1 MLISEIA
8 PAKINLTLEI
18 IGERHD
24 GYHEISS
31 LMQTID
37 LCDYLTFH
45 KNPWLQIIPEYHNLP
60 VGDNLPGFDRNNYL
74 VKNLVYKTAEAL
86 KNKTGYNAGAV
97 IELKK
102 NIPSSAGL
110 GGGSSDAAATL
121 RGLNKLWNLKLSPD
135 ELAEIGAEVGSD
147 VPFFVYGGTC
157 IVSGRGEIVKPIK
170 PLKHKWLLLILL
182 PYNIKDKTKKLYSYV
197 NEKNFT
203 NGSFTKR
210 LAESINDNN
219 EETLINSC
227 LFNSFETV
235 FAQLYEDYKKWLKDF
250 EDIGVS
256 PIHLAGSGP
265 SIYYISNNE
274 SEILGAAG
282 KISSITNLSIYITR
296 TVP

>member
-18 IGERHD
+18 IGERND
-24 GYHEISS
+24 GYHEILS

-60 VGDNLPGFDRNNYL
+60 IGDNLPGFDRNNYL
-74 VKNLVYKTAEAL
+74 AKNLVYKTAEAL
-86 KNKTGYNAGAV
+86 KKRTGYKLGAV

-102 NIPSSAGL
+102 SIPSSAGL

-121 RGLNKLWNLKLSPD
+121 RGLNKLWNLKLSID
-135 ELAEIGAEVGSD
+135 ELAQVGAEVGSD

-157 IVSGRGEIVKPIK
+157 VVSGRGEIVKPIK
-170 PLKHKWLLLILL
+170 PLKPKWILLILL
-182 PYNIKDKTKKLYSYV
+182 PYNIKDKTKKLYSSV
-197 NEKNFT
+197 NENDFT
-203 NGSFTKR
+203 NGSFTKKFI
-210 LAESINDNN
+210 ECINNDEKNCI
-219 EETLINSC
+219 INSFI
-227 LFNSFETV
+227 FNSFEKV
-235 FAQLYEDYKKWLKDF
+235 FSSLYEDYKKWIKDF

-256 PIHLAGSGP
+256 PLHLAGSGP
-265 SIYYISNNE
+265 SIYFISDDE
-274 SEILGAAG
+274 SKILEAAE
-282 KISSITNLSIYITR
+282 KVSSITDLKIYITR

>member
-18 IGERHD
+18 LGKRND

-45 KNPWLQIIPEYHNLP
+45 KNTWLQIIPEYHNLP
-60 VGDNLPGFDRNNYL
+60 AGDNLPGFDRNNYL

-86 KNKTGYNAGAV
+86 KTKTGYESGAV

-121 RGLNKLWNLKLSPD
+121 RGLNKLWNLKLSLD
-135 ELAEIGAEVGSD
+135 ELAEIGASVGSD
-147 VPFFVYGGTC
+147 VPFFIYGSTC
-157 IVSGRGEIVKPIK
+157 IVKGRGEIVKQ
-170 PLKHKWLLLILL
+170 LKAIRHKWILIILL
-182 PYNIKDKTKKLYSYV
+182 PFEIKDKTKKLYSHVTENNY
-197 NEKNFT
+197 T
-203 NGSFTKR
+203 DGSFTEKF
-210 LAESINDNN
+210 AENICHEPGSACD
-219 EETLINSC
+219 LL
-227 LFNSFETV
+227 LFNAFEPIYTEI
-235 FAQLYEDYKKWLKDF
+235 FEDYKKWIIDF
-250 EDIGVS
+250 KDIGVS
-256 PIHLAGSGP
+256 PLHLAGSGP
-265 SIYYISNNE
+265 SVYFISDDE
-274 SEILGAAG
+274 SKVLEAAE
-282 KISSITNLSIYITR
+282 KISSITNFRVYITR